1 MKDMQNKIVAAIDEA
16 VSKLHRYT
24 AYSKNKDYVSAIA
37 AEDVV
42 ILGMYKDAVKLD
54 FLSHIYGYLHN
65 SLREYV
71 KVLDD
76 YYEPSCTYLNAH
88 ALFHE
93 KAAEEF
99 VPAIDVA
106 ITFVSTKHD
115 ATFEEMCIEMSFCS
129 VPFLN
134 VYTDHTDAGIQRS
147 ILFHVGIGGIEIK
160 SYSELLMYAAVR
172 TGGYVFTFYSLDDI
186 KTGRQ
191 FLEAYA
197 HNEKNLSRQY
207 AEMYNEYIRH
217 KPSTKAAPV
226 VDTVEGLRESFGYTA
241 QSNYVDS
248 GDDALADLGTNLKS
262 HKSDVHADAEF
273 IHSTERKIE
282 QLEEE
287 KRHVS
292 NSIKDIDDRLVEVKN
307 IFIIYVSFT
316 LIMMFVAASY
326 IAERLN

>member
-1 MKDMQNKIVAAIDEA
+1 
-16 VSKLHRYT
+16 
-24 AYSKNKDYVSAIA
+24 
-37 AEDVV
+37 
-42 ILGMYKDAVKLD
+42 
-54 FLSHIYGYLHN
+54 
-65 SLREYV
+65 
-71 KVLDD
+71 
-76 YYEPSCTYLNAH
+76 
-88 ALFHE
+88 
-93 KAAEEF
+93 
-99 VPAIDVA
+99 
-106 ITFVSTKHD
+106 
-115 ATFEEMCIEMSFCS
+115 MCIEMSFCS

-134 VYTDHTDAGIQRS
+134 EYTDHTDSVIQRS

-172 TGGYVFTFYSLDDI
+172 TGGYVFTYYSLDDI

-207 AEMYNEYIRH
+207 ADMYNEYIRH

-226 VDTVEGLRESFGYTA
+226 GDAVEALRESFGCSA

-287 KRHVS
+287 KPRHVS
-292 NSIKDIDDRLVEVKN
+292 NFYKGYRRQTCEVKN

-316 LIMMFVAASY
+316 LIMMFVKRQTTSQKD
-326 IAERLN
+326 